1 MSKRTVQVLSS
12 NGTDHY
18 AVTVEGGKAT
28 HCPCRGYEHR
38 QKCRHLGDAE
48 RMDAEQAEP
57 TPAEKPKAE
66 VHRKRE
72 EPD

>member
-1 MSKRTVQVLSS
+1 MSRTVQVLSS

-18 AVTVEGGKAT
+18 AVTVEQGKAIS
-28 HCPCRGYEHR
+28 CPCAGFTHR

-48 RMDAEQAEP
+48 RMDAEQTEKAKPALEP
-57 TPAEKPKAE
+57 QAAD
-66 VHRKRE
+66 RKRE